1 MEIFLSTKDRKQI
14 IKLPIIPPEIKVN
27 SPSQN
32 EIYSTISQGDIKLI
46 GPPGLRTISFS
57 SFFPFE
63 SYSWAKDRTYKGMRY
78 VHMIEKWKL
87 DKEPIRLVITGKKAS
102 IINMLCA
109 IDNIEFGSQD
119 GTTDIYYT
127 LSLSEFKLLPLQK
140 RKV

>member
-14 IKLPIIPPEIKVN
+14 IKLPIIPSEIKIS

-32 EIYSTISQGDIKLI
+32 EVYSTISQGDITLI

-63 SYSWAKDRTYKGMRY
+63 RYSFAIDHTYKGMRY
-78 VHMIEKWKL
+78 VHMLEKWKAS
-87 DKEPIRLVITGKKAS
+87 KEPIRLVITGKKAAML
-102 IINMLCA
+102 NMLCA

-119 GTTDIYYT
+119 GTTDIYYA

-140 RKV
+140 RKS